1 MALQNYYFSACCD
14 SSVIRTFEVEDTN
27 FLVGD
32 VIDYNNECF
41 GYTGNLS
48 IDSPDATYTLP
59 DYSGPTACADCVA
72 INPCLYTFSACCVTS
87 GLTFSIPNDD
97 IPVSLSLG
105 QIWKVRVL
113 DSGNSEYKFDACAT
127 VVSGTSS
134 TIYSGVSYFLDF
146 QGDYLDC
153 STCLA
158 DSSGMDCCVSGTVDS
173 ALAYYTDCCGNFV
186 SGGTPAE
193 VVCFDPNYPFF
204 GLQGWGD
211 TCTAPCGTP
220 TPTPTITDTPTQTPT
235 NTPTVTPTITETPT
249 ETPTNTPTSTE
260 TNTPTPTITDTPTPT
275 PTITETPTETPTPTV
290 TPTLTST
297 PLSCVCTQYQLVN
310 TSLTDT
316 ANFTYYD
323 CYNYEQND
331 FIPPDSIYEICC
343 CSGTLIVPSYV
354 NVTLI
359 GSCSEFDPSPT
370 PTNTVTP
377 TITPSVTTTTTVLCD
392 ENYCLDSG
400 ILSLSTYDGTYYS
413 AGTYNSFLYFTGGT
427 EPGYI
432 FFNNTSWC
440 LSDSLGGTCLLSGP
454 IPYTSNCPDFDDT
467 LFYSGVCI
475 TTTTTTN
482 PCATFDFEAYFDCDY
497 TTTTTTVID
506 CDDTGIDFQVS
517 AYTTTTTTVCTGTS
531 VSATFTR
538 YTTTTTTVPTT
549 TTTTTLSVFF
559 NAVVTFTVF
568 DEPVTCPNLTY
579 NFEDCD
585 TGQNYYVVE
594 QPEVGGIPI
603 SPGEVYQLYINTYLV
618 CATYIGTSPQS
629 SNAILGDIQFINPDC
644 STCLST
650 L

>member
-14 SSVIRTFEVEDTN
+14 SSVIKTFEVEDTN
-27 FLVGD
+27 FSVGD
-32 VIDYNNECF
+32 VVDYNNECF

-48 IDSPDATYTLP
+48 IDGPDATYTLP
-59 DYSGPTACADCVA
+59 DYSGATPCADCIAV
-72 INPCLYTFSACCVTS
+72 NPCLYTFSACCVTS
-87 GLTFSIPNDD
+87 GLTFSIPNSE
-97 IPVSLSLG
+97 IPQTLTLG
-105 QIWKVRVL
+105 EVWRVTVE
-113 DSGNSEYKFDACAT
+113 DMVNPYNPFNFDGCAT
-127 VVSGTSS
+127 VVSGTSI
-134 TIYSGVSYFLDF
+134 TIYSGANYSISLTGDF
-146 QGDYLDC
+146 VDC
-153 STCLA
+153 ATCQST
-158 DSSGMDCCVSGTVDS
+158 SIDCCVSGTVDNVNV
-173 ALAYYTDCCGNFV
+173 YYTDCCGNFV
-186 SGGTPAE
+186 SGGTVATD
-193 VVCFDPNYPFF
+193 VCFDPNFPFGGF
-204 GLQGWGD
+204 STWGSSCSVP
-211 TCTAPCGTP
+211 CTTP

-235 NTPTVTPTITETPT
+235 FTPTQTPTVTPTITETPT
-249 ETPTNTPTSTE
+249 V
-260 TNTPTPTITDTPTPT
+260 T
-275 PTITETPTETPTPTV
+275 PTITETPTVTPSLTESPTNTPTPTV
-290 TPTLTST
+290 TPTITST

-343 CSGTLIVPSYV
+343 CGGTLIVPSYV

-359 GSCSEFDPSPT
+359 GGCSEFDPSPT

-377 TITPSVTTTTTVLCD
+377 TITPSVTTTTTVPCSED
-392 ENYCLDSG
+392 YCLDTG

-413 AGTYNSFLYFTGGT
+413 AGTHNGFLYFTGGT

-432 FFNNTSWC
+432 FFDNTSWC
-440 LSDSLGGTCLLSGP
+440 LSDSLSGTCLISGP

-506 CDDTGIDFQVS
+506 CDDTGIDFEVS

-629 SNAILGDIQFINPDC
+629 SNAILGNIQFINPDC

>member
-1 MALQNYYFSACCD
+1 MASLDYTFTACCD
-14 SSVIRTFEVEDTN
+14 SNVEKTFTIEDTN
-27 FLVGD
+27 FSIGD
-32 VIDYNNECF
+32 VVNFNDECF

-48 IDSPDATYTLP
+48 AFSPEASYTNP
-59 DYSGPTACADCVA
+59 DYTGPTACADCVA
-72 INPCLYTFSACCVTS
+72 VYPCVYTFSACCVSS
-87 GLTFSIPNDD
+87 GLTFSILNSDV
-97 IPVSLSLG
+97 PVALSLG
-105 QIWKVRVL
+105 QVWNVKVQDL
-113 DSGNSEYKFDACAT
+113 SISEIKFDACAT

-134 TIYSGVSYFLDF
+134 TVYSGLSYNFTF
-146 QGDYLDC
+146 MGDYLDC
-153 STCLA
+153 DTCKTTA
-158 DSSGMDCCVSGTVDS
+158 MDCCVSGTPDS
-173 ALAYYTDCCGNFV
+173 PFAYYVDCCGNYV
-186 SGGTPAE
+186 SGATPA
-193 VVCFDPNYPFF
+193 VDVCFDPNFPFF
-204 GLQGWGD
+204 GINSYG
-211 TCTAPCGTP
+211 TPCTTPCVTP
-220 TPTPTITDTPTQTPT
+220 TPTPTVTPTITDTPTP
-235 NTPTVTPTITETPT
+235 TPTITETPT
-249 ETPTNTPTSTE
+249 E
-260 TNTPTPTITDTPTPT
+260 TPTPT

-343 CSGTLIVPSYV
+343 CNGTLIVPSYV

-359 GSCSEFDPSPT
+359 GGCSEFEPSPT

-377 TITPSVTTTTTVLCD
+377 TITPSVTTTTTVLCSED
-392 ENYCLDSG
+392 YCLDTG

-629 SNAILGDIQFINPDC
+629 SNAILGNIQFINPDC